1 MRERHLAATIEV
13 ESLSRQKQV
22 KILDRIIKEGM
33 EMASIAFQDQIPGNG
48 CYGCGPSNRDG
59 LRIKSYWEG
68 EESICI
74 HRPEPH
80 HSAGPPQF
88 LNGGIIATLIDCHSV
103 CTAIANAYRSENR
116 PIGSAPHIWCVTANL
131 NVTYLRPTPLDAPV
145 TLRARVAE
153 AGPKKTVVRCRLYS
167 GSEECARGEVL
178 AVRVPGSWRETEG

>member
-1 MRERHLAATIEV
+1 LKV
-13 ESLSRQKQV
+13 SLDKNRL

-33 EMASIAFQDQIPGNG
+33 EMASIAFQDQIPDNG
-48 CYGCGPSNRDG
+48 CYGCGPANHDG

-68 EESICI
+68 EESVCI

-103 CTAIANAYRSENR
+103 CTAIANAYRLENR

-153 AGPKKTVVRCRLYS
+153 AGPKKTLIQCRLYS
-167 GSEECARGEVL
+167 DSEECAHGEVV
-178 AVRVPGSWRETEG
+178 AVRVPDSWRQPPG